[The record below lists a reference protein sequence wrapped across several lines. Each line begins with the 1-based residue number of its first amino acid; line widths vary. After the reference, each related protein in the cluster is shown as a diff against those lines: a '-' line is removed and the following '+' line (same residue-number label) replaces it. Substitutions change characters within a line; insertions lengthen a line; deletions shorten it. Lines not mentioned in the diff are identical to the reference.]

1 MTLPHCASF
10 LLLAVLCSSSSLCS
24 GARAERGEKGEKG
37 YVVIE
42 NNGWA
47 EGVAGA
53 NTLLY
58 TYTTA
63 DPGQP
68 CHSQTCT
75 AGDRWVR
82 ISAHHQ
88 VRERGEK
95 KIKRGTEKIERERER
110 E

>member
-1 MTLPHCASF
+1 M
-10 LLLAVLCSSSSLCS
+10 
-24 GARAERGEKGEKG
+24 
-37 YVVIE
+37 IE
-42 NNGWA
+42 NDGWA
-47 EGVAGA
+47 EAVAGA

-75 AGDRWVR
+75 LGDRWVR

-88 VRERGEK
+88 VKKMER
-95 KIKRGTEKIERERER
+95 
-110 E
+110 